1 MKKLI
6 ILLVII
12 LAIAGVILL
21 IPGTYNLEQA
31 IDINAPQARVFAAA
45 RNLPSWHLIGM
56 MGMMQSV
63 KKMPK
68 VDMGTMMKNAPKEVQ
83 DKLNAIPGGAAGF
96 ETMMSGMGKMQNL
109 LTAMKISVKSSTPPG
124 TIVMKIEGGPIDGA
138 EPQLAVE
145 KTDAAKSRVVY
156 RETYQFT
163 GFLSGFKAFA
173 AKRVSSKLAAM
184 SLGNLKKACER

>member
-12 LAIAGVILL
+12 IAIAGVILL
-21 IPGTYNLEQA
+21 IPGTYNLEQT
-31 IDINAPQARVFAAA
+31 IDINAPQAKVFAAA
-45 RNLPSWHLIGM
+45 RNLPSWHLVGM

-63 KKMPK
+63 KKMPG
-68 VDMGTMMKNAPKEVQ
+68 VDMGSMMKNAPKEVQ
-83 DKLNAIPGGAAGF
+83 DKMNAFPGGGAGL
-96 ETMMSGMGKMQNL
+96 ETMMSGLGKLQGL

-145 KTDAAKSRVVY
+145 KADAAKSKVVY
-156 RETYQFT
+156 RETYQYK

-173 AKRVSSKLAAM
+173 AKRVSSRVSAM
-184 SLGNLKKACER
+184 SLENLKKACER